1 MAYVPSD
8 ERRRQFID
16 AAAKVIREEG
26 LAKATTRRI
35 AQEADAPLAS
45 LHYCFRNKED
55 LFVAVSQ
62 TFGEGGTA
70 YVGRNVVAG
79 MGVLKAVQEILRSF
93 SEFVAES
100 NEAQI
105 GEFEFYAWAM
115 RSPER
120 HRASK
125 GVYAL
130 WISRLAGYLTLA
142 CAGTDDDLDRDIDVE
157 ALSRAILAITD
168 GFSLQVQFAGE
179 RRLAA
184 NMDRAAA
191 ALVAAVEAGVYRT
204 ETPPQG

>member
-8 ERRRQFID
+8 ERRHQFIQ

-35 AQEADAPLAS
+35 AQEAKAPLAS

-62 TFGEGGTA
+62 TFGESGTA

-79 MGVLKAVQEILRSF
+79 MGVLKATQELLRAF
-93 SEFVAES
+93 TELVAES

-125 GVYAL
+125 VVYAL
-130 WISRLAGYLTLA
+130 WTSRLAGYLTLA
-142 CAGTDDDLDRDIDVE
+142 CSGSDEDVDRDVDVE
-157 ALSRAILAITD
+157 SLGRAILAVTD

-179 RRLAA
+179 DRLAA

-191 ALVAAVEAGVYRT
+191 ALVAAVEAGVYRNSA
-204 ETPPQG
+204 PLQG

>member
-1 MAYVPSD
+1 MAHMPSD
-8 ERRRQFID
+8 ERRQQFIQ

-35 AQEADAPLAS
+35 AQEAGAPLAS
-45 LHYCFRNKED
+45 LHYCFKNKEE

-62 TFGEGGTA
+62 TFGEEGST
-70 YVGRNVVAG
+70 YVGRNIVPG
-79 MGVLKAVQEILRSF
+79 MGVVKAIEEILGAF
-93 SEFVAES
+93 AEFVAGS

-115 RSPER
+115 RTPER
-120 HRASK
+120 HQASK

-130 WISRLAGYLTLA
+130 WTSRLAGLLSLA
-142 CAGTDDDLDRDIDVE
+142 CAGSDNEVDRDVDVD
-157 ALSRAILAITD
+157 ALGRAILALTD

-179 RRLAA
+179 DRLSA
-184 NMDRAAA
+184 NMSRAAA

-204 ETPPQG
+204 TPQD